1 MKRHGLIIVGLVCL
15 SSSAW
20 AQLGTGAPESW
31 SVHHSPVGWNADGT
45 RFPIVPNAN
54 DCAPFLPEAVWGPDS
69 SGPIGYSCHRSSNG
83 G

>member
-1 MKRHGLIIVGLVCL
+1 MRRHGLIIVGLFCL

-20 AQLGTGAPESW
+20 AQIGAGGTW
-31 SVHHSPVGWNADGT
+31 SAQHLPAGWNADGT

-54 DCAPFLPEAVWGPDS
+54 ECAPFLPEAVWGPNS
-69 SGPIGYSCHRSSNG
+69 SAPIGYSCHRSSNG